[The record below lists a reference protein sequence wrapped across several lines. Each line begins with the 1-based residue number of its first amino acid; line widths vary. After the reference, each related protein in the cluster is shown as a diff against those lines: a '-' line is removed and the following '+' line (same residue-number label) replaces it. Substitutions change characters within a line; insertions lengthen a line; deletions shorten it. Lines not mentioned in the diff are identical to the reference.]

1 MSTLPLEKADIPAEM
16 DDTRTPR
23 RVLDQRPLITLLLI
37 VAGVVTVCIGTVL
50 AWFLG
55 LPDIRTVAD
64 YRPQVATL
72 VLDRR
77 GRPIDAGGFGPDA
90 DERDGAVDVDGCAVN
105 GDGGAGEICQNGRDD
120 P

>member
-77 GRPIDAGGFGPDA
+77 GRPIDAIAHQFRIVIPYSEMPPLLPRAFVAAEDS
-90 DERDGAVDVDGCAVN
+90 RFW
-105 GDGGAGEICQNGRDD
+105 
-120 P
+120 